1 MSISNDRKNKYT
13 AVIYQQMGNYEEALR
28 CYENIRLDNTRLS
41 KFEILVE
48 KIKIYICL
56 EEYEKAIKVIIDNY
70 ITGFNLIE
78 DVDLKRILDDLEKKE
93 KNNKNIDYPIVYEL
107 FTRYVGSEKEEL
119 RSDILEDFLNSY
131 NVDLISELQEVD
143 FKRFNK
149 EKFIYFLK
157 EVCVIDVLSKLWI
170 IETEHEAEEERIN
183 ICNLLAEIDSDNI
196 EIYNEEIKEITRV
209 KRIKTVKEKLKQVKF
224 MLMKMD

>member
-93 KNNKNIDYPIVYEL
+93 K
-107 FTRYVGSEKEEL
+107 T
-119 RSDILEDFLNSY
+119 
-131 NVDLISELQEVD
+131 
-143 FKRFNK
+143 
-149 EKFIYFLK
+149 
-157 EVCVIDVLSKLWI
+157 
-170 IETEHEAEEERIN
+170 
-183 ICNLLAEIDSDNI
+183 
-196 EIYNEEIKEITRV
+196 IKI
-209 KRIKTVKEKLKQVKF
+209 
-224 MLMKMD
+224 